1 MKKTDIESFLKNHK
15 PHVKE
20 NPAFL
25 LEAQQKMRAVD
36 GVKSEVDRQRQYGR
50 ITIMAAII
58 VGLIAGLLI
67 GVSEFAIPEDFAV
80 DAVADIKVF
89 INTWKPLL
97 LAVIPICAIVIG
109 LLSGK
114 SKSKSTV
121 F

>member
-1 MKKTDIESFLKNHK
+1 MKKSDIDSILRAQK
-15 PHVKE
+15 PQVKD

-25 LEAQQKMRAVD
+25 LEVQQKMRAVD
-36 GVKSEVDRQRQYGR
+36 GIKSEVDRQRQYGR